1 MKIFSLLLFL
11 IASLIAGSQDGKMIE
26 QTKYEVPDSI
36 RSKNKPSAVF
46 YSITYFSDGLKVKG
60 FIAIPNDNKVH
71 PCVLFNRGG
80 NENNSM
86 LTNESF
92 ARKANFLLDNG
103 YIFAATQ
110 YRGSLGSEGK
120 DEFGGGDVNDVINL
134 IQSLRNIPQAD
145 TSRVA
150 LFGWSRGAINTY
162 VALTKSTNIKAA
174 VIGGG
179 MSDLV
184 KLRDW
189 RKMLDTG
196 LYAKLIPQYKETKN
210 DELLKQRSALY
221 IADKIPKKVPI
232 LILHGTADGNVPA
245 SQSIALAQKFYEVR
259 QPFRLILYEGAVHSI
274 EQYRAEYEAEII
286 KWLNKYVRDGKQ
298 APDLEPVF
306 KR

>member
-11 IASLIAGSQDGKMIE
+11 IASLIAGGQDGKIIE
-26 QTKYEVPDSI
+26 QTKFEIPDSV
-36 RSKNKPSAVF
+36 RNKSQPTAVF
-46 YSITYFSDGLKVKG
+46 YSITYLSDGLKVKG
-60 FIAIPNDNKVH
+60 FIAIPGDNKVH

-92 ARKANFLLDNG
+92 ARKASFLLDNG

-110 YRGSLGSEGK
+110 YRGSLGSEGN
-120 DEFGGGDVNDVINL
+120 DEFGGRDVNDVLNL
-134 IQSLRNIPQAD
+134 INALKNIPQAD
-145 TSRVA
+145 TARVA

-174 VIGGG
+174 VVGGG
-179 MSDLV
+179 MSDLM

-196 LYAKLIPQYKETKN
+196 LYAKLIPQYRETKN
-210 DELLKQRSALY
+210 EELLKQRSAFY
-221 IADKIPKKVPI
+221 ITDQIPKNVPI

-245 SQSIALAQKFYEVR
+245 TQSIALAQKFYEVR

-274 EQYRAEYEAEII
+274 EQYRAEYEGEII
-286 KWLNKYVRDGKQ
+286 KWLNKYVRDGKP
-298 APDLEPVF
+298 APGLEPVF

>member
-1 MKIFSLLLFL
+1 MKIFFLLLFL

-60 FIAIPNDNKVH
+60 FIAIPKDNKVH

-92 ARKANFLLDNG
+92 ARKANFLLDHG

-221 IADKIPKKVPI
+221 IADKIPKNCTDTYFTWNSRRKCSCKPVNSSCSKI
-232 LILHGTADGNVPA
+232 LRGETTIQTDTL
-245 SQSIALAQKFYEVR
+245 
-259 QPFRLILYEGAVHSI
+259 
-274 EQYRAEYEAEII
+274 
-286 KWLNKYVRDGKQ
+286 
-298 APDLEPVF
+298 
-306 KR
+306 

>member
-46 YSITYFSDGLKVKG
+46 YSITYFSDRLKVKG

-150 LFGWSRGAINTY
+150 SFGWSRGAINTY

-221 IADKIPKKVPI
+221 MADKIPKNVPI

-245 SQSIALAQKFYEVR
+245 SQSIALAQNFTR
-259 QPFRLILYEGAVHSI
+259 
-274 EQYRAEYEAEII
+274 
-286 KWLNKYVRDGKQ
+286 
-298 APDLEPVF
+298 
-306 KR
+306 